1 MGCFS
6 PKFPEKKT
14 METINIYRRSREDKD
29 GFARIYASLYVS
41 GEKIAIPV
49 GIKVLA
55 NEWDERGHCKGK
67 SKRAKDMNLI
77 IENVRARIS
86 DVLVKARLR
95 NVELT
100 KDSFMRQYNNPTDF
114 STFVEYMRHYTIR
127 SRKTISYNTWRSYR
141 TIIRKI
147 EGYSPKIT
155 FRELTPEYLKAFLSH
170 LRKLGNSEPTAYKNL
185 ALLKVFVMAAVRDGY
200 IDNNPFDVVQVK
212 KPKNKFVYLVEDEL
226 KQLVALYRSNSLE
239 KERQDV
245 LRFFLFM
252 AFTSLHVGDAK
263 RLRVEDIY
271 DGVLHYKR
279 QKTRQ
284 EVAIPLSKP
293 AAKLVKY
300 YVGDR
305 QQGTLIVGL
314 PTDQEINR
322 MLKKIVRDAGI
333 AKDVSCKAARHT
345 FASIFMMKNANVM
358 TLKDLMGHTSINTT
372 MVYAHIAESEK
383 LEGVKVFDCFL

>member
-1 MGCFS
+1 
-6 PKFPEKKT
+6 
-14 METINIYRRSREDKD
+14 METINIYRRSRADKE
-29 GFARIYASLYVS
+29 GFSQVYASLYVS
-41 GEKIAIPV
+41 GEKVAIPV

-55 NEWDERGHCKGK
+55 KEWDEGGHVKGK
-67 SKRAKDMNLI
+67 SKRAKDLNLI
-77 IENVRARIS
+77 IENVRARITN
-86 DVLVKARLR
+86 VLVKARLR
-95 NVELT
+95 NVALT
-100 KDSFMRQYNNPTDF
+100 KESFKRQYNDPSDYA
-114 STFVEYMRHYTIR
+114 TFIEYMRDYTNR
-127 SRKTISYNTWRSYR
+127 ARKVVSYNTWRSYL
-141 TIIRKI
+141 TIIRKLTA
-147 EGYSPKIT
+147 YSPKVT
-155 FRELTPEYLKAFLSH
+155 FRELTPEYMKAFLAH

-200 IDNNPFDVVQVK
+200 IDSNPFDVVQVK

-226 KQLVALYRSNSLE
+226 KLLVALYRSDSLE

-271 DGVLHYKR
+271 DGVLHYQR
-279 QKTRQ
+279 QKTFAKV
-284 EVAIPLSKP
+284 EIPLSKP
-293 AAKLVKY
+293 AEKLVKFY
-300 YVGDR
+300 KGDR
-305 QQGTLIVGL
+305 KQGTLITGL

-333 AKDVSCKAARHT
+333 KKNVSCKAARHT

-358 TLKDLMGHTSINTT
+358 TLKELMGHTSLSTT